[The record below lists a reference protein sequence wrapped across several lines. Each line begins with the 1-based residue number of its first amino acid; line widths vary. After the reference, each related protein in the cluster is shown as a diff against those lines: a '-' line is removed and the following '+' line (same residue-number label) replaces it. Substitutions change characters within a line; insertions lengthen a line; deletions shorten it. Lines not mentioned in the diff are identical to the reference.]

1 LDDGN
6 CLSKE
11 FENYGH
17 RLESLDWGLHN
28 IIDIYICILHF
39 IQADDWS
46 GDFSQIQRGIWV
58 GNVGA
63 IMALEYVHVIIGNV
77 CRHTCRKGCVFDKK
91 QAKVLKVTSCAC
103 DQALFSAYVHINFVY
118 DLHCC
123 WEKSPTVIC
132 ACVVRICN
140 VHECFSI
147 AYFILKYT
155 K

>member
-1 LDDGN
+1 MVIN

-28 IIDIYICILHF
+28 IIDINTCILHF

-63 IMALEYVHVIIGNV
+63 IMAQEYVHVVIGNV
-77 CRHTCRKGCVFDKK
+77 YK
-91 QAKVLKVTSCAC
+91 
-103 DQALFSAYVHINFVY
+103 
-118 DLHCC
+118 
-123 WEKSPTVIC
+123 
-132 ACVVRICN
+132 
-140 VHECFSI
+140 
-147 AYFILKYT
+147 
-155 K
+155 

>member
-1 LDDGN
+1 MDDGN

-77 CRHTCRKGCVFDKK
+77 CRHSCRKGCGFDKK
-91 QAKVLKVTSCAC
+91 QAKVKSLLVHVIKHCFVHTCILISFMTCIAVGKKV
-103 DQALFSAYVHINFVY
+103 
-118 DLHCC
+118 
-123 WEKSPTVIC
+123 P
-132 ACVVRICN
+132 R
-140 VHECFSI
+140 
-147 AYFILKYT
+147 
-155 K
+155 